1 MVDISILI
9 LWFINQL
16 ITGGHHLVVNGGLCT
31 LLCDGYLYLGQRQ
44 LGKADLAINV
54 AKYLTRL
61 NVVNPIG

>member
-16 ITGGHHLVVNGGLCT
+16 ITGGHNLVVNGGLCT
-31 LLCDGYLYLGQRQ
+31 LLCDGYLYLGQ

-54 AKYLTRL
+54 ARYLTRL